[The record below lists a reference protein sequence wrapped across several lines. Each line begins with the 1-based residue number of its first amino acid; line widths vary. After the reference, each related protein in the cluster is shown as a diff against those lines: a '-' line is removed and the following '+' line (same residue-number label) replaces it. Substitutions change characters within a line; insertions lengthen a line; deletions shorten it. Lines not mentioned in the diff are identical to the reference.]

1 MTTTTTVKPSAPA
14 RSSLRS
20 RRPRDAGHG
29 LQRWGPERLAAHR
42 QRQATAAAVL
52 DDERGGSVAYIPLIL
67 MMVASMALGVI
78 IWVLATGGGV
88 APANTGGLIDTG
100 TAPDMAIPAEFIPAD
115 FIPADDVR
123 ATLDVV
129 DSALS
134 AARATGVES
143 ESVTT
148 LGLYSEILRFVLGD
162 AQAGTAAGRLF
173 VPSLG
178 ADAALRGTTITGA
191 PGGPLTL
198 GAVFDEA
205 PALAV
210 AVLAEAGQ

>member
-1 MTTTTTVKPSAPA
+1 MTTATTVKPTAPA
-14 RSSLRS
+14 CSSLRS

-42 QRQATAAAVL
+42 RRQATAVPVL
-52 DDERGGSVAYIPLIL
+52 EDECGGSVAYIPLIL
-67 MMVASMALGVI
+67 MVVASMALGVI

-100 TAPDMAIPAEFIPAD
+100 MAPSMPIPAEFISSEV
-115 FIPADDVR
+115 IPAKDVQ
-123 ATLDVV
+123 ATLDDV
-129 DSALS
+129 DSALD

-148 LGLYSEILRFVLGD
+148 LGLYSEILRFVLDD

-191 PGGPLTL
+191 PGGTLTL